1 MVLTTRTMIRD
12 LLALHLSQKGMSI
25 HQFSIQSGINSG
37 TLSRILSGH
46 QPIAMNHLER
56 ITKAMDLPEDHF
68 YSLYV
73 DECFYFS
80 SPTWRRLRPFLVRSA
95 ELGRLDCVEQVVQ
108 NLLENLVYAPML
120 FEVAEGLFQ
129 EGLWQAAELL
139 YKNVSVSEKYQN
151 SERLALCQYRLFR
164 IAIGD
169 DQTKNLQAAHLFECY
184 LDRLDEADQ
193 LDGLKHLGH
202 VYGSM
207 NRWHKVDE
215 LAEKMLQLA
224 TLRYNLQRQSDR
236 RESNEKKTEK
246 PLYFYILYA
255 QLIRSTVCEEL
266 GDYNSALDWVSLYMD
281 GSWIQE
287 DNEEVKR
294 TVAQF
299 QEWGTANRLLYR
311 VMAGQY
317 EVLSEYVE
325 YISHRP
331 DEIFIALYNIILS
344 ANRYDW
350 NVDSILER
358 FASYIPYRTY
368 STEFGDY
375 NRQVMLDQHTQ
386 FLAEMAAYCLHNER
400 KEGIRFILQSLES
413 SARIN
418 DESNIIKCVD
428 LFEQHRHLA
437 DEEEKEQYKLLIRE
451 VQDSHEKKIVQ
462 ATSFL

>member
-1 MVLTTRTMIRD
+1 
-12 LLALHLSQKGMSI
+12 MSI

-73 DECFYFS
+73 DECFFFS

-169 DQTKNLQAAHLFECY
+169 DQTRNLQAAHLFECY

-193 LDGLKHLGH
+193 LDGLKHLAH
-202 VYGSM
+202 VYVSL
-207 NRWHKVDE
+207 NKWHKVDE
-215 LAEKMLQLA
+215 MAKQMQQLA

-236 RESNEKKTEK
+236 RMSNEKKPEK

-255 QLIRSTVCEEL
+255 QLIRSNVSEQM
-266 GDYNSALDWVSLYMD
+266 GDYPSALDWVSLYMD

-299 QEWGTANRLLYR
+299 QEWGTANILLYR
-311 VMAGQY
+311 VMGGQY
-317 EVLSEYVE
+317 EALSDYVA
-325 YISHRP
+325 YISDRP

-350 NVDSILER
+350 NIDYILER
-358 FASYIPYRTY
+358 FASYIPYRTNLVEYGILHNKQVIAYQY
-368 STEFGDY
+368 S
-375 NRQVMLDQHTQ
+375 R
-386 FLAEMAAYCLHNER
+386 FLAEMAFYYLHNKR
-400 KEGIRFILQSLES
+400 KEGIIFILQSMES

-418 DESNIIKCVD
+418 NESNLLKCVD
-428 LFEQHRHLA
+428 LFEQYRHLA

-451 VQDSHEKKIVQ
+451 VQVSHEKETYQ
-462 ATSFL
+462 TSSFL